1 MHDIDERLCQ
11 LFFQVLYLFRLP
23 LLRLHQVDGPDTE
36 QALYVHDDLFR
47 CRRGQPPRAG
57 IVAAAPP
64 SSRCVLVIG
73 LAANGRV
80 SLESGSLPYWSGV
93 KPATRR
99 MFSAASAEPPKVC
112 RSDEKNFT
120 SVVCAS
126 LRCAML
132 SIRCASVAFC
142 PSARCFH
149 SPFSS
154 CSNPPGPELV
164 KVEPSLTHQLMRIG
178 GTRYGIPI
186 SGGGTHN
193 LRNGLRVHVPGIV
206 VCAGGNRFRPVPDI
220 IHIDALPSCIRHKDL
235 SRSFSCCPKRSFTVL
250 RKASTSN
257 TVPIFPNS
265 AYAAS
270 IRVWLSRLAR
280 VTSASLMSS

>member
-1 MHDIDERLCQ
+1 MPV
-11 LFFQVLYLFRLP
+11 VLSGSVSLP
-23 LLRLHQVDGPDTE
+23 SVPPSTSSVDGPDTE

-57 IVAAAPP
+57 IVAAGP
-64 SSRCVLVIG
+64 SVIQMRVG
-73 LAANGRV
+73 NRLAANGRV

-154 CSNPPGPELV
+154 CSNPQALNWSKSNPPYASV
-164 KVEPSLTHQLMRIG
+164 MRIG

-193 LRNGLRVHVPGIV
+193 LRNGLRVMYR
-206 VCAGGNRFRPVPDI
+206 A
-220 IHIDALPSCIRHKDL
+220 
-235 SRSFSCCPKRSFTVL
+235 
-250 RKASTSN
+250 
-257 TVPIFPNS
+257 
-265 AYAAS
+265 
-270 IRVWLSRLAR
+270 
-280 VTSASLMSS
+280 